1 MRLPHTM
8 LTALL
13 LQKRVTC
20 RLCIYLMN
28 FVPILYQSHFLMNTK
43 YCSKP
48 ALFVVVANLLP
59 DLLPYLILKAINNLP
74 ITQPGIAPYYNTVQC
89 PESLPESI
97 AIHSNLQTD
106 TPLPSGLQ
114 SPFPAPQH
122 SMTIRC
128 ASE

>member
-1 MRLPHTM
+1 MQYVDHY
-8 LTALL
+8 
-13 LQKRVTC
+13 
-20 RLCIYLMN
+20 I
-28 FVPILYQSHFLMNTK
+28 FILYFLVFN
-43 YCSKP
+43 Y
-48 ALFVVVANLLP
+48 
-59 DLLPYLILKAINNLP
+59 AINNLP
-74 ITQPGIAPYYNTVQC
+74 ITQPGIAPYHNTVQC
-89 PESLPESI
+89 PESLPEFI